1 MEHRLQPDPGAIREK
16 THIFGDPE
24 QICRGRTSSGVLTLP
39 RMFEVREKP
48 DLVERALLVRFYF
61 DAREQEES
69 ESLLEELGE
78 LVKTLGIG
86 VVESVLPRCREM
98 HKKFL
103 CGTGKA
109 QEIVDLAKAHDCD
122 VIVIDNGLAP
132 SQQREW
138 ERLADLCVIDREEV
152 ILDIF
157 AKRAHTSEA
166 RLQVQLARMQYAL
179 PRLARMWGHLDREGG
194 GGSGGSGAAR
204 GMGEKQIEVDR
215 RLANVSIDRCK
226 RELEHVR
233 KQRKTQRKVRE
244 KHETPHAAIVGY
256 TNAGKSTLLN
266 QLSGS
271 DVMAKDMLFATLD
284 TTTRRIDLPD
294 GQPLLLTDTVGFV
307 RNLPHRLVEAFKATL
322 EEAVL
327 ADFLIHV
334 LDATSPEV
342 QRFHDT
348 TLEVLGELGA
358 EGKPTITVLNKI
370 DRVTDPDALAILKQK
385 FPDALPIS
393 AALGTGMDSL
403 AEACTHVLANRVRRK
418 HYRIPQQRGD
428 LVNLLHREAKIIST
442 DYEDDAILI
451 TAVVPIHLAGQ
462 LEGFDHSPS

>member
-1 MEHRLQPDPGAIREK
+1 
-16 THIFGDPE
+16 
-24 QICRGRTSSGVLTLP
+24 
-39 RMFEVREKP
+39 MFEVRQKP
-48 DLVERALLVRFYF
+48 EMVERALLVRFCF
-61 DAREQEES
+61 DPREMDEA

-78 LVKTLGIG
+78 LVKTLGIE
-86 VVESVLPRCREM
+86 VIDSVLARCRDM
-98 HKKFL
+98 HKKLL

-109 QEIVDLAKAHDCD
+109 DEIVSLARAHDCD

-138 ERLADLCVIDREEV
+138 EKLADLCVIDREEV

-157 AKRAHTSEA
+157 AKRAQTKEA
-166 RLQVQLARMQYAL
+166 RLQVELARMQYAL

-194 GGSGGSGAAR
+194 SGGGQGGGAAR

-215 RLANVSIDRCK
+215 RLANLSIDRCK
-226 RELEHVR
+226 RELEQVR
-233 KQRKTQRKVRE
+233 KQRRTQRKERE
-244 KHETPHAAIVGY
+244 KLETPHAAIVGY

-266 QLSGS
+266 ALSGA

-334 LDATSPEV
+334 LDATSPEIE
-342 QRFHDT
+342 RFHRT
-348 TLEVLGELGA
+348 TLEVLDELGA

-370 DRVTDPDALAILKQK
+370 DLVEDPEQIASLARM
-385 FPDALPIS
+385 FPDALRISAFTRAGLDQLLDACS
-393 AALGTGMDSL
+393 AALAD
-403 AEACTHVLANRVRRK
+403 RVRCLD
-418 HYRIPQQRGD
+418 YRIPQHRAD
-428 LVNLLHREAKIIST
+428 LVGLLHRDAKVLST
-442 DYEDDAILI
+442 DYEGNDILLR
-451 TAVVPIHLAGQ
+451 AVVPPMLAGR
-462 LEGFDHSPS
+462 LEPFVAQHA